1 MSSDD
6 CYEFIFQ
13 SNSENET
20 EKEKR
25 FIYKCMNIKEY
36 VISFLPPKII
46 SYKLYCQYFLFFRRI
61 IVFESKINNDPF
73 FQNEQLDNNLKNYFN
88 VENFEYND
96 TNINTFKNKLKEDL
110 KKEHNINDDNK
121 EINISNKMILD
132 FWYFVILEQ
141 ILFQILIPSMNHIED
156 PMTFNYYIYENQD
169 KLRKLRFVKFILKD
183 LCEDRGGQYKLRNA
197 IINEIHS
204 LYKKI
209 NEEKRSETNNN
220 FMSPLISLYKD
231 IITGKHKW
239 YKNLRENDDSELLMK
254 FENLSEAEG
263 MLLNL
268 ICFSFLANR
277 LVTSPLNPRRS
288 KVTIPYEF
296 DISHAY
302 LKGIRLQQA
311 ITLIQFEKQINI
323 VVLKDNTFEYL
334 GMYELAIVC
343 FLNNN
348 IHHVDLTKCMI
359 DQLKLEGFVKGL
371 QHIQAFQDEKHFLKI
386 AKLNLM
392 NNNCSGKELSQI
404 IQLIPQ
410 ISILILNQNDDKKI
424 QNKNYFAHLFNILEK
439 LYRKNKSNLKCLFL
453 VKCSLTEESLYQ
465 LHKLLCSYHCKLK
478 LLAINEV
485 NLGTK
490 MGEKL
495 LEGLKYNRSLEELYL
510 NKTELKDKH
519 SEKYLLNIIP
529 HTFIKKLYLHKN
541 NLSMDNC
548 FRIIA
553 QTQLLDKN
561 IKREDLIINSYI
573 NNIDL
578 SEQKDE
584 ANLKGEKIES
594 KRYNKYAYVPV
605 ILKILETSELNLI
618 DITGDIYKLK
628 DLSDS
633 SKNKGQTLT
642 DGLSE
647 LLHNGLVVFC

>member
-1 MSSDD
+1 MSSND

-13 SNSENET
+13 SNSENEI
-20 EKEKR
+20 EKEKS
-25 FIYKCMNIKEY
+25 FIYKCMSIKEY

-46 SYKLYCQYFLFFRRI
+46 SYKLYCKYFLFFRRI
-61 IVFESKINNDPF
+61 IVSKSEINNNPF
-73 FQNEQLDNNLKNYFN
+73 SQNEQLDNNLKNYFN

-156 PMTFNYYIYENQD
+156 PMTFNYYMYENQD
-169 KLRKLRFVKFILKD
+169 KLRKFRFVKFILKD
-183 LCEDRGGQYKLRNA
+183 LCEDKGNQYKLNVK
-197 IINEIHS
+197 IIEKEIKP

-209 NEEKRSETNNN
+209 NEEKGSKIDN
-220 FMSPLISLYKD
+220 MSPLISLYKD
-231 IITGKHKW
+231 IITGKRKW

-277 LVTSPLNPRRS
+277 LVTSPLNPRRG

-334 GMYELAIVC
+334 GMYELAIVS

-371 QHIQAFQDEKHFLKI
+371 QHIQAFQDENHFLKI
-386 AKLNLM
+386 SKLNLM
-392 NNNCSGKELSQI
+392 SNNCSGKELSQI

-439 LYRKNKSNLKCLFL
+439 LYRKNESNLKCLFL

-478 LLAINEV
+478 LLALNEV
-485 NLGTK
+485 NLCSK

-495 LEGLKYNRSLEELYL
+495 LNGLKYNRSLEELYL
-510 NKTELKDKH
+510 NKTELKDTH

-553 QTQLLDKN
+553 QTQLLDKK
-561 IKREDLIINSYI
+561 IKHEDLIINSYI

-578 SEQKDE
+578 SEQKNE
-584 ANLKGEKIES
+584 ANTKEKIEG
-594 KRYNKYAYVPV
+594 KRYNKYAYVLV
-605 ILKILETSELNLI
+605 ILKILETSGLSLV
-618 DITGDIYKLK
+618 DITGDIYNLK

-633 SKNKGQTLT
+633 SKNQSQTLI

-647 LLHNGLVVFC
+647 LLKNGLIVFC